1 MKTYQI
7 ALPDEFAAFV
17 DRMIAE
23 GKWESAD
30 YVVMA
35 ALARLMTEME
45 HDDTA
50 DREWLKK
57 EIQKGIDQ
65 LDRGEGVDGP
75 TFMAQ
80 LREKLQDKQS
90 AGRRAP

>member
-1 MKTYQI
+1 MKTYQVT
-7 ALPDEFAAFV
+7 LPDEFAAFV
-17 DRMIAE
+17 DRMIAD

-35 ALARLMTEME
+35 ALASLMTEV
-45 HDDTA
+45 DDVETA
-50 DREWLKK
+50 DQEWLKK
-57 EIQKGIDQ
+57 EIQKGIDS

-80 LREKLQDKQS
+80 LREKLQDKVR
-90 AGRRAP
+90 AGRQTS